1 MTPGPVARASAA
13 GYDDPVFFG
22 RYQTMRRR
30 RAGLNEDLEQPALA
44 RLLPDPAGLDV
55 LDLGCGDGTL
65 ARALIGQGA
74 RRVLGVDPS
83 ARMLA
88 LAARQPAPG
97 VRYLRAS
104 AETLALPPASL
115 DLVVS
120 SLALHYVADYET
132 LVGRVACWLRPGGRL
147 VFSVEHP
154 VCTARDPM
162 TGWVAADGGTVWP
175 VDDYASETARTQR
188 WLGADV
194 TKHHR
199 RLSTLVS
206 GLLAAGLTLTGID
219 EPYPDDDTI
228 ARRPDLADHRRRPPL
243 LLLRARK
250 PAGDADQAELS
261 P

>member
-1 MTPGPVARASAA
+1 MTPVTAT
-13 GYDDPVFFG
+13 YDDPVFFG
-22 RYQTMRRR
+22 RYQAMRED
-30 RAGLNEDLEQPALA
+30 RAGLNEELEQPALA
-44 RLLPDPAGLDV
+44 RLLPSHLVGLEV

-65 ARALIGQGA
+65 ARRLIGSGA
-74 RRVLGVDPS
+74 SRVLGVDPS

-88 LAARQPAPG
+88 LAAREPLPG
-97 VRYLRAS
+97 IRYLRES
-104 AETLALPPASL
+104 AETLTLPSDSV

-120 SLALHYVADYET
+120 SLALHYVADYGS
-132 LVGRVACWLRPGGRL
+132 LVGRVARWLRPGGHL

-175 VDDYASETARTQR
+175 VDDYTSEGARTQR

-199 RLSTLVS
+199 RLSTLV
-206 GLLAAGLTLTGID
+206 GGVLAAGLTLTGID
-219 EPYPDDDTI
+219 EPCPDAGTV

-243 LLLRARK
+243 LVLSARRPSADGDRAD
-250 PAGDADQAELS
+250 PS